1 MPVPPIDIES
11 ISHIE
16 SSGSYKHDTRRL
28 KPQTFDFESIASRA
42 K

>member
-1 MPVPPIDIES
+1 MTAPTLDIEYV
-11 ISHIE
+11 SHIA

-28 KPQTFDFESIASRA
+28 EPQTFDFESIASRA